1 MVPSSI
7 CADAPLPCHGDAAVL
22 LRWRCGVWARVS
34 EGGVRRWSATV
45 EGARILAFVLTIPF
59 GGCEPHVRSWLLL
72 VFWGGC
78 GAWLK
83 PKIKF
88 AWFVRNILVGR

>member
-7 CADAPLPCHGDAAVL
+7 CADAPLPY
-22 LRWRCGVWARVS
+22 GVWLRRVGARQR
-34 EGGVRRWSATV
+34 GRGATV

-59 GGCEPHVRSWLLL
+59 GGCELHVRDRLLL
-72 VFWGGC
+72 VFWGGF